1 MIPGITEVNFPA
13 YATLHEATISFAE
26 MGDRVITARV
36 KIDGDIVPDFESREW
51 SLIYEGEVFV
61 LNTHIP
67 QATKDDT
74 SRNSQIDLTFESF
87 PTREL
92 KRYFFVELSEVEVG
106 TMIVDKYIATLR
118 LNARDFLAAFDKVL
132 EYYFGDAISIEVNA
146 SAELSDEIKEVPIEY
161 AYLWDVLTTS
171 LHDVYGLSWR
181 FTQRNGQYIIS
192 VGDPAEMISDHI
204 FQYGYS
210 GGLTRVERI
219 VQDTDI
225 YNQLLGRGGE
235 KNIPYR
241 YFKKV
246 DPYNPIWAG
255 DPDACA
261 ELENVYFERLMD
273 INFRYY
279 VKGWL
284 RNPNRPVNPAYP
296 VPSTPEPAE
305 IQAHWAYQKG
315 LTDEKFQPVEY
326 VQDLASIAEYGIRQG
341 KLDDNDDIFPTIQG
355 ITVPP
360 YGRIDEIVAVGPIT
374 DHDSGGGGEEY
385 VNLGDMITPVS
396 FAAGQSLVSHTFLGG
411 EFQVPSNRNGD
422 ILAQMYMSSDNS
434 GAATGEYAD
443 ICSINTD
450 WSSIVAIRTD
460 DNSEHPITSLQ
471 GGYTYRLRITIALN
485 KYPSDKPTRRD
496 IGLADVQLRLTAN
509 GAAEDN
515 PYTFNVWVKNIWQTA
530 KESGETDLEYMK
542 RVWEPIL
549 GDRLGNEAKL
559 IFSDGFMSVSSDYEF
574 TIVDWPVLDRTKS
587 LNGVQ
592 SEWRLTL
599 AKSDAEAEATGLYI
613 PSENGP
619 KPIAGDHFFFT
630 GIDMPHIYVIWAER
644 KLNETKQAALDDKA
658 CTNPTWAIAL
668 DGVRISTLEGNESE
682 TLFSQLS
689 VGKVLQLYDP
699 RFTDNY
705 ILQLAIRSMTITWR
719 EGTVIYPQV
728 DIVLSE
734 EVLGRTY
741 AGMRISPMSL
751 NARMD
756 SMQIQMASVAQMS
769 TRTMASQKTY
779 LSKEHDDKAVG
790 HVQLA
795 AGASFGIYDSGP
807 EGQGASVEPDGHA
820 ELDSLTLRKWLE
832 VPELRYNRTE
842 IQIGNH
848 WRAPGGG
855 ILFSVYPDTDS
866 NGNTLNTG
874 IAYLKLEEGE
884 IGTIAV
890 DDICMGI
897 FHDGINDNS
906 NAIADADDSK
916 GNFQFS
922 GFYTAYFRITE
933 ILGANNSSFRYAIRP
948 TSTRWTQTFH
958 PCAAMHFVAYG
969 NFDGTNHADRQTS
982 RYSTR
987 TYERYLKD
995 VNTWEFSAA
1004 NVAAQFGDLS
1014 NLAALGLTGMT
1025 GYSSYINN
1033 LYMTG
1038 HVEQVDLPYQ
1048 ISAEWNGQN
1057 MLAENDHVQMVF
1069 KVMYGFEDATSH
1081 VASWAIARDSG
1092 DAAADATWAQQQKVL
1107 NFDGSIILGYSDLGN
1122 SGISTLFTVTAVL
1135 DDGGATELEY
1145 GFTLLKT
1152 TEKGADGLSAFLS
1165 NVSHIFA
1172 AGTTNAEAGSDTFEV
1187 VVFRG
1192 ADKLVS
1198 GTDFTIGTPVIAP
1211 NTVTPAMMTATV
1223 NAQNGTVAVAVTT
1236 DLNIPNGTIT
1246 VPVTVGTETINL
1258 TYSWSLALKGS
1269 PGQKGDTGAKLNGPT
1284 VWATGVDYRDGTT
1297 GIQDQVRSDSG
1308 KFYICLI
1315 GHTSTP
1321 ATNPD
1326 LNPTIGG
1333 QPIWGVFSTMD
1344 YVASKVILSEK
1355 GSIEN
1360 LVVKELYTEKTVSGQ
1375 TTYPISIEGN
1385 QIAIKDDN
1393 GEEKVKI
1400 TSGALGTSAGSGSSF
1415 ALSGGSVQAS
1425 FANHEGSLISDS
1437 IVLGTIP
1444 AITSENNIVTIPAIT
1459 MTIASP
1465 VGQTGVACEVTC
1477 SLYAGGRLL
1486 DSIFGSGTFAQKK
1499 VSLPVGAA
1507 SSLHVE
1513 ISGGI
1518 HPTDSETESGSATI
1532 TAAVSGSG
1540 SVAYS
1545 MEFTMIASDGSQ
1557 FRNGTEGFKVTS
1569 AGGAKVIQGG
1579 VEYNMAGLGVIE
1591 GQGLTA
1597 PKRIVF
1603 CTAYPTTMAND
1614 VFYIKVTPSQQ

>member
-1 MIPGITEVNFPA
+1 
-13 YATLHEATISFAE
+13 
-26 MGDRVITARV
+26 MGDRIITAQVR
-36 KIDGDIVPDFESREW
+36 IDGDIVPDFSGPEW
-51 SLIYEGEVFV
+51 YLIYEGEKFV
-61 LNTHIP
+61 LNTHTP
-67 QATKDDT
+67 QAAKDNT
-74 SRNSQIDLTFESF
+74 TRCSLVDLTFVSF
-87 PTREL
+87 PVSEL
-92 KRYFFVELSEVEVG
+92 MRYFFVELSEVRLG
-106 TMIVDKYIATLR
+106 TMIVDKYIASLR
-118 LNARDFLAAFDKVL
+118 LNAQNFMVAFNRVL
-132 EYYFGDAISIEVNA
+132 QYYFGDTFEIQAASGIVWPTEVQEVSIE
-146 SAELSDEIKEVPIEY
+146 Y
-161 AYLWDVLTTS
+161 TYLWDVLS
-171 LHDVYGLSWR
+171 AFQDVYGLKWKFS
-181 FTQRNGQYIIS
+181 QSGSKYIITLS
-192 VGDPAEMISDHI
+192 NNSAVDKITGHI

-210 GGLTRVERI
+210 GGLLRVERQI
-219 VQDTDI
+219 QDAEI
-225 YNQLLGRGGE
+225 YNQLLGRGGT
-235 KNIPYR
+235 KNLPYR
-241 YFKKV
+241 YFKKE
-246 DPYNPIWAG
+246 DPYSPGWAA
-255 DPDACA
+255 DPDAIP
-261 ELENVYFERLMD
+261 ELANIYFERLLD
-273 INFRYY
+273 HSFRWYIRGWVKNPLRDTSQDSGY
-279 VKGWL
+279 VL
-284 RNPNRPVNPAYP
+284 PDYDDEDVPADYL
-296 VPSTPEPAE
+296 
-305 IQAHWAYQKG
+305 WAYRKG
-315 LTDEKFQPVEY
+315 RYEDEVFSPVEY
-326 VQDLASIAEYGIRQG
+326 VEDAASIAEYGIRQG

-355 ITVPP
+355 ITVSP
-360 YGRIDEIVAVGPIT
+360 YGRIDEAVAIGPIT
-374 DHDSGGGGEEY
+374 DGDDGGAIET
-385 VNLGDMITPVS
+385 VILGDMLRTQTFI
-396 FAAGQSLVSHTFLGG
+396 AGPNTGTIDFYSD
-411 EFQVPSNRNGD
+411 EFYVPSGTVGRIELGEPYLGPD
-422 ILAQMYMSSDNS
+422 TS
-434 GAATGEYAD
+434 GASSPNYAYAS
-443 ICSINTD
+443 SINTD
-450 WSSIVAIRTD
+450 YTKVQALRVSDGEEVPYEALPGGEAYQLKFHMVINKFPTEQATTRQIGYRNVRL
-460 DNSEHPITSLQ
+460 ITSLPAV
-471 GGYTYRLRITIALN
+471 T
-485 KYPSDKPTRRD
+485 
-496 IGLADVQLRLTAN
+496 
-509 GAAEDN
+509 EDN
-515 PYTFNVWVKNIWQTA
+515 PFTFRVYVKNIWQTTQGA
-530 KESGETDLEYMK
+530 NESDLEYAA

-559 IFSDGFMSVSSDYEF
+559 VFSDGAMSISSDYEF
-574 TIVDWPVLDRTKS
+574 TIVDWPQVDRSKT
-587 LNGVQ
+587 LNGVT
-592 SEWRLTL
+592 SEWCIIL
-599 AKSDAEAEATGLYI
+599 AKNESEYEATGKLI
-613 PSENGP
+613 PNATSI
-619 KPIAGDHFFFT
+619 KPVAGDHFFFT
-630 GIDMPHIYVIWAER
+630 GIDMPHIYVEWAEKR
-644 KLNETKQAALDDKA
+644 VTDAKKEALTEKA
-658 CTNPTWAIAL
+658 YTNPTWAIQL
-668 DGVRISTLEGNESE
+668 DPVRINTLEDGESE
-682 TLFSQLS
+682 TLMSKLA
-689 VGKVLQLYDP
+689 VGRVMTIYDP
-699 RFTDNY
+699 RFSDGYN
-705 ILQLAIRSMTITWR
+705 LDLGIRSMTITWNAGAIMLPSV
-719 EGTVIYPQV
+719 E
-728 DIVLSE
+728 IVLSE
-734 EVLGRTY
+734 EVLGRTP
-741 AGMRISPMSL
+741 ARGRMSL
-751 NARMD
+751 QSVQAIAEEAAQR
-756 SMQIQMASVAQMS
+756 SAQGVMA
-769 TRTMASQKTY
+769 ASQRTY
-779 LSKEHDDKAVG
+779 LSKSAPDVALG
-790 HVQLA
+790 AIRFA
-795 AGASFGIYDSGP
+795 AGSTFGDYSQGESVEQGTGGAITP
-807 EGQGASVEPDGHA
+807 EGDAN
-820 ELDSLTLRKWLE
+820 LDSLTLRKWLE

-866 NGNTLNTG
+866 NGNQLNTG

-906 NAIADADDSK
+906 NAIADADDSR

-933 ILGANNSSFRYAIRP
+933 ILAANNSSFRYAIRP
-948 TSTRWTQTFH
+948 TSARWTQTFH
-958 PCAAMHFVAYG
+958 PCGAMHFVAYG

-1014 NLAALGLTGMT
+1014 NLATLGLTGMT

-1048 ISAEWNGQN
+1048 INAEWNGQN

-1135 DDGGATELEY
+1135 DDVGATELEY

-1284 VWATGVDYRDGTT
+1284 LWATGVDYRDGTT

-1308 KFYICLI
+1308 KLYICLI
-1315 GHTSTP
+1315 GHTSTS

-1333 QPIWGVFSTMD
+1333 QPIWEVFSTMD

-1360 LVVKELYTEKTVSGQ
+1360 LVVKELYTEKVVSGQ
-1375 TTYPISIEGN
+1375 ATYPISIEGN

-1425 FANHEGSLISDS
+1425 FANHEGSLVSDS

-1444 AITSENNIVTIPAIT
+1444 AITSENNTVTIPAIT

-1465 VGQTGVACEVTC
+1465 AGQTGVACEVTC
-1477 SLYAGGRLL
+1477 SLYAGDRLL
-1486 DSIFGSGTFAQKK
+1486 DSISGGGTFAQKR
-1499 VSLPVGAA
+1499 VSLPAGAA
-1507 SSLHVE
+1507 RGLRVE
-1513 ISGGI
+1513 ISGAI
-1518 HPTDSETESGSATI
+1518 HPTDSETASGSATI

-1557 FRNGTEGFKVTS
+1557 FRNGTEGFKVTL

-1603 CTAYPTTMAND
+1603 CTAYPMTMAND